1 MALSNG
7 NEAST
12 SNNIYLKLVAEAWP
26 TTTRPHLEKKA
37 KNEATGKYELTWEKF
52 TKIDWVIKNIKS
64 SHNGKT
70 GMKEVKGF
78 SFWLQDWDE
87 TYYIDATMTNAS
99 KDLANM
105 VLNNIGKKVSLS
117 FYLNKSGYPSTSWK
131 DETWAYLNG
140 LMAYPLDKNA
150 LWNAIDEQTVK
161 KDEIDMDSIPF

>member
-1 MALSNG
+1 MALGNG
-7 NEAST
+7 NEGTT
-12 SNNIYLKLVAEAWP
+12 SNNIYLKLVAEAGP
-26 TTTRPHLEKKA
+26 TTTRPFLEKKT
-37 KNEATGKYELTWEKF
+37 KNEATGKYELTWETF
-52 TKIDWVIKNIKS
+52 TKIDGTIKNIKS

-78 SFWLQDWDE
+78 SFWLQDGDE

-117 FYLNKSGYPSTSWK
+117 FYLNKSGYPSVSGK
-131 DETWAYLNG
+131 DEAGEYLKG

-150 LWNAIDEQTVK
+150 LWLAIDEQTTK
-161 KDEIDMDSIPF
+161 KDEISLEDVPF